1 MKGRILEKDA
11 NNEKLMRQKEK
22 RHKPGFWHSRLTGI
36 VSVSMVLFLLGLVV
50 MIGLVGREL
59 KVYVQESMIV
69 AAIMSPDATDSEV
82 KALDAFLRRQSA
94 VKAMRYISKDEA
106 LKEITTEL
114 GEDPQEFLGWN
125 PLSPAFELHL
135 KSEVSADREAVGAF
149 LAELN
154 KQELIQRV
162 NYRRD
167 LLDEVNNNIR
177 IITFVMIVVAG
188 LLLLVSF
195 TLVSN
200 TIRLLIYSRRFSI
213 YTMRLVGATPG
224 FIRRPFVVQNLYN
237 GLIASL
243 IAISLLVWGAFYLVS
258 LYPVMGVLVTWQNA
272 IILIGVI
279 ILFGIIISVWSA
291 SATVNKYM
299 RMDMNKL
306 YRI

>member
-1 MKGRILEKDA
+1 MGR
-11 NNEKLMRQKEK
+11 REK

-59 KVYVQESMIV
+59 KAYVQESMTV
-69 AAIMSPDATDSEV
+69 AAIMSPNATDNDIKTLEAYLKGQPSV
-82 KALDAFLRRQSA
+82 KD
-94 VKAMRYISKDEA
+94 MTYISKEEA
-106 LKEITTEL
+106 LAEVSKEL

-135 KSEVSADREAVGAF
+135 KSEVSADKEAVNIF
-149 LAELN
+149 ITQLEKHDLV
-154 KQELIQRV
+154 QRV
-162 NYRRD
+162 NYKRD
-167 LLDEVNNNIR
+167 LLEEINNNIR
-177 IITFVMIVVAG
+177 IITLVMIVVAG

-200 TIRLLIYSRRFSI
+200 TIRLLIYARRFSI

-224 FIRRPFVVQNLYN
+224 FIRRPFVMQNLWN
-237 GLIASL
+237 GLVAAL
-243 IAISLLVWGAFYLVS
+243 IALALLVWGAYYLVS
-258 LYPVMGVLVTWQNA
+258 LYPVMGEMMTWQNGA
-272 IILIGVI
+272 ILAGVV

-291 SATVNKYM
+291 VVTVNKYM

>member
-1 MKGRILEKDA
+1 MGRREK
-11 NNEKLMRQKEK
+11 K
-22 RHKPGFWHSRLTGI
+22 HKPGFWHSRLTGI

-59 KVYVQESMIV
+59 KAYVQESMTV
-69 AAIMSPDATDSEV
+69 AAIMSPNAMDNDIKTLEAYLKGQPSV
-82 KALDAFLRRQSA
+82 KD
-94 VKAMRYISKDEA
+94 MTYISKEEA
-106 LKEITTEL
+106 LAEVSKEL

-135 KSEVSADREAVGAF
+135 KSEVSADKEAVNIF
-149 LAELN
+149 ITQLEKHDLV
-154 KQELIQRV
+154 QRV
-162 NYRRD
+162 NYKRD
-167 LLDEVNNNIR
+167 LLEEINNNIR
-177 IITFVMIVVAG
+177 IITLVMIVVAG

-200 TIRLLIYSRRFSI
+200 TIRLLIYARRFSI

-224 FIRRPFVVQNLYN
+224 FIRRPFVMQNLWN
-237 GLIASL
+237 GLVAAL
-243 IAISLLVWGAFYLVS
+243 IALALLLWGAYYLVS
-258 LYPVMGVLVTWQNA
+258 LYPVMGEMMTWQNGA
-272 IILIGVI
+272 ILAGVV

-291 SATVNKYM
+291 VVTVNKYM

>member
-1 MKGRILEKDA
+1 MGRREK
-11 NNEKLMRQKEK
+11 K
-22 RHKPGFWHSRLTGI
+22 HKPGFWHSRLTGI

-59 KVYVQESMIV
+59 KAYVQESMTV
-69 AAIMSPDATDSEV
+69 AAIMSPNAMDNDIKTLEAYLKGQPSV
-82 KALDAFLRRQSA
+82 KD
-94 VKAMRYISKDEA
+94 MTYISKEEA
-106 LKEITTEL
+106 LAEVSKEL

-135 KSEVSADREAVGAF
+135 KSEVSADKEAVNIF
-149 LAELN
+149 ITQLEKHDLV
-154 KQELIQRV
+154 QRV
-162 NYRRD
+162 NYKRD
-167 LLDEVNNNIR
+167 LLEEINNNIR
-177 IITFVMIVVAG
+177 IITLVMIVVAG

-200 TIRLLIYSRRFSI
+200 TIRLLIYARRFSI

-224 FIRRPFVVQNLYN
+224 FIRRPFVMQNLWN
-237 GLIASL
+237 GLVAAL
-243 IAISLLVWGAFYLVS
+243 IALALLVWGAYYLVS
-258 LYPVMGVLVTWQNA
+258 LYPVMGEMMTWQNGA
-272 IILIGVI
+272 ILAGVV

-291 SATVNKYM
+291 VVTVNKYM

>member
-1 MKGRILEKDA
+1 MGR
-11 NNEKLMRQKEK
+11 REK

-59 KVYVQESMIV
+59 KAYVQESMTV
-69 AAIMSPDATDSEV
+69 AAIMSPNAMDNDIKTLEAYLKGQPSV
-82 KALDAFLRRQSA
+82 KD
-94 VKAMRYISKDEA
+94 MTYISKEEA
-106 LKEITTEL
+106 LAEVSKEL

-135 KSEVSADREAVGAF
+135 KSEVSADKEAVNIF
-149 LAELN
+149 ITQLEKHDLV
-154 KQELIQRV
+154 QRV
-162 NYRRD
+162 NYKRD
-167 LLDEVNNNIR
+167 LLEEINNNIR
-177 IITFVMIVVAG
+177 IITLVMIVVAG

-200 TIRLLIYSRRFSI
+200 TIRLLIYARRFSI

-224 FIRRPFVVQNLYN
+224 FIRRPFVMQNLWN
-237 GLIASL
+237 GLVAAL
-243 IAISLLVWGAFYLVS
+243 IALALLLWGAYYLVS
-258 LYPVMGVLVTWQNA
+258 LYPVMGEMMTWQNGA
-272 IILIGVI
+272 ILAGVV

-291 SATVNKYM
+291 VVTVNKYM

>member
-1 MKGRILEKDA
+1 MGRREK
-11 NNEKLMRQKEK
+11 K
-22 RHKPGFWHSRLTGI
+22 HKPGFWHSRLTGI

-59 KVYVQESMIV
+59 KAYVQENMTV
-69 AAIMSPDATDSEV
+69 AAIMSPNAMDNDIKTLEAYLKGQPSV
-82 KALDAFLRRQSA
+82 KD
-94 VKAMRYISKDEA
+94 MTYISKEEA
-106 LKEITTEL
+106 LAEVSKEL

-135 KSEVSADREAVGAF
+135 KSEVSADKEAVNIF
-149 LAELN
+149 ITQLEKHDLV
-154 KQELIQRV
+154 QRV
-162 NYRRD
+162 NYKRD
-167 LLDEVNNNIR
+167 LLEEINNNIR
-177 IITFVMIVVAG
+177 IITLVMIVVAG

-200 TIRLLIYSRRFSI
+200 TIRLLIYARRFSI

-224 FIRRPFVVQNLYN
+224 FIRRPFVMQNLWN
-237 GLIASL
+237 GLVAAL
-243 IAISLLVWGAFYLVS
+243 IALALLLWGAYYLVS
-258 LYPVMGVLVTWQNA
+258 LYPVMGEMMTWQNGA
-272 IILIGVI
+272 ILAGVV

-291 SATVNKYM
+291 VVTVNKYM